1 MDFNQLKKKLF
12 ISLALGLTI
21 FVALGIY
28 SDFNKLFSSFLR
40 FNIVYLPA
48 ILMLAPMNY
57 LLRYVKWNYYL
68 KLLNIKI
75 DKKDNLKIFTSG
87 LSMTITPGK
96 LGEFMK
102 SYLIKE
108 LEGIP
113 MSVTSPLIVIER
125 LTDGISM
132 IVLASVGALKYKY
145 GLVILVA
152 SIAMVAIFIASI
164 RFKAIA
170 NFIIRVL
177 KKLPLMTKL
186 GDQIDAFYKSSY
198 ELLTV
203 QSIIVSVF
211 IGIVSWSFEGVVIYL
226 TLKGFGTPISM
237 LSAIF
242 TVSFASIAG
251 ALSMLPGG
259 LFVAE
264 GSIMG
269 LLIMIGVSKEVA
281 SAATIVTRF
290 STLWLGVAIGIV
302 GLIFVQRRLAAVKIK
317 KSSV

>member
-1 MDFNQLKKKLF
+1 M
-12 ISLALGLTI
+12 II
-21 FVALGIY
+21 FVIMGIY
-28 SDFNKLFSSFLR
+28 SDFNKLFSSFLK
-40 FNIVYLPA
+40 FNLVYLPA

-68 KLLNIKI
+68 RLLNIEI
-75 DKKDNLKIFTSG
+75 DRKDNLRIFTSG
-87 LSMTITPGK
+87 LSMTVTPGK

-108 LEGIP
+108 FEGVP

-132 IVLASVGALKYKY
+132 IILASVGALKYKY
-145 GLVILVA
+145 GLAVLVISV
-152 SIAMVAIFIASI
+152 AMVAIFIASV
-164 RFKAIA
+164 RFKTVA
-170 NFIIRVL
+170 NFIIGFL
-177 KKLPLMTKL
+177 KKLPLLRKL
-186 GDQIDAFYKSSY
+186 GAQIDAFYKSSY

-203 QSIIVSVF
+203 QSIIFSVV
-211 IGIVSWSFEGVVIYL
+211 IGIVSWSFEGIVIYL
-226 TLKGFGTPISM
+226 TLKGFGSPISL
-237 LSAIF
+237 LSSIF

-269 LLIMIGVSKEVA
+269 LLIMMGVSKEIA
-281 SAATIVTRF
+281 SASTIITRF
-290 STLWLGVAIGIV
+290 STLWLGVAIGIG
-302 GLIFVQRRLAAVKIK
+302 GLISIQRRLANLKAKRDNI
-317 KSSV
+317 